1 MELKFIERPKR
12 NPITGRFL
20 KGVAP
25 HNKGKKWSDYMDGR
39 KHNKVLKCLQRIG
52 NPKLAGSNAI
62 RIVGIKDGKLL
73 SVFESSNHA
82 YRKTKICARNIR
94 SCCHKKRNHAGG
106 VKWFFETDNEW
117 IKIIEDAKNS
127 NNKN

>member
-39 KHNKVLKCLQRIG
+39 KRNKVLKCLQRIG
-52 NPKLAGSNAI
+52 NPNLAGS
-62 RIVGIKDGKLL
+62 
-73 SVFESSNHA
+73 
-82 YRKTKICARNIR
+82 
-94 SCCHKKRNHAGG
+94 AGCG
-106 VKWFFETDNEW
+106 YLP
-117 IKIIEDAKNS
+117 KNS
-127 NNKN
+127 NRSTKQKELKKRRDGNK